1 MPNQSPILPP
11 PNASCCCL
19 RLRASCSARPRTYS
33 ISSNRATRLSLA
45 IVALNIIAFYY
56 AGILDVR
63 SNDLRESCLC
73 PFKMYRRNTILKRI
87 SFIYLFIY
95 LFIFFY
101 REINWKIKGT
111 FACSRFAQLF
121 QRSPSVVVAD
131 GLKKKKRF
139 TPYYDQFPSYRWHHS
154 HGTFSP
160 PLAVNYSVYKRR
172 T

>member
-1 MPNQSPILPP
+1 MLPNQSLILPP

-19 RLRASCSARPRTYS
+19 RLRASCSARPRMYS
-33 ISSNRATRLSLA
+33 ISSDRATRLSLA
-45 IVALNIIAFYY
+45 IVALNIIAFY
-56 AGILDVR
+56 AGIPDVR
-63 SNDLRESCLC
+63 SNNLRESRSRYSRCIGET
-73 PFKMYRRNTILKRI
+73 RRIKEN
-87 SFIYLFIY
+87 Y
-95 LFIFFY
+95 FFY
-101 REINWKIKGT
+101 FFFFFLQREINWKIRGT
-111 FACSRFAQLF
+111 FACSRFVQLF

-131 GLKKKKRF
+131 GLKKKRRF

>member
-1 MPNQSPILPP
+1 MLPNQSPILPP
-11 PNASCCCL
+11 PSASCCCL

-33 ISSNRATRLSLA
+33 ISRNRATRLSLA
-45 IVALNIIAFYY
+45 IVALNII
-56 AGILDVR
+56 V
-63 SNDLRESCLC
+63 
-73 PFKMYRRNTILKRI
+73 PYRRARCETGRFDIAAFALQSRRARDVGERRVVLRRIL
-87 SFIYLFIY
+87 SFYLFTERID
-95 LFIFFY
+95 
-101 REINWKIKGT
+101 RKIRGT
-111 FACSRFAQLF
+111 LVCSRLAQLF

-131 GLKKKKRF
+131 GLKKKRRF